1 MASGPTRVLIVAEDI
16 SLANLPAPLV
26 GHLRL
31 DCTNTTTCRHAKK
44 AMQADCFD
52 VLVVD
57 VSGPDTGRMD
67 LLEHTRR
74 TSPECRI
81 ILVSGDLIH
90 REIAKAFALGAT
102 GYLQKP
108 FNVSDFLATISTVTA
123 ADSAQKH
130 PLLTPMSGLEISQR
144 KQASLEGIQALVSA
158 VEAKD
163 PYTQQHSRQV
173 THYAT
178 HLARHLGCPDEI
190 VESVYIAAMVHD
202 VGKIGIPDHI
212 LTKTGDLTEEESENV
227 RRHPALGAEII
238 RHLSI
243 FNTEADIIRHHHENW
258 DGSGYLN
265 EIAGDEIPLASRI
278 IRIADAMDAMLM
290 ARSYKGAYAVE
301 TMLDELTRCAGK
313 SFDPKLAT
321 IAAEWSRTHMQE
333 LVVGR
338 PAPKSARSR
347 SA

>member
-1 MASGPTRVLIVAEDI
+1 MAPGPTRVLIVAED
-16 SLANLPAPLV
+16 LPLRNLPGGLP
-26 GHLRL
+26 GRLRL
-31 DCTNTTTCRHAKK
+31 DCTNTTACDNAKK
-44 AMQADCFD
+44 AMQAERFD

-74 TSPECRI
+74 VSPHCRI
-81 ILVSGDLIH
+81 ILVSSDLIH

-108 FNVSDFLATISTVTA
+108 FDRTDFLATISTVT
-123 ADSAQKH
+123 SAGSGRKR
-130 PLLTPMSGLEISQR
+130 PLLTPMSGLEISEC

-178 HLARHLGCPDEI
+178 HLARQLGCSDK
-190 VESVYIAAMVHD
+190 VVQSVYIAAMVHD
-202 VGKIGIPDHI
+202 VGKIGVPDRI
-212 LTKTGDLTEEESENV
+212 LTKSGNLTEEESENV
-227 RRHPALGAEII
+227 RRHPALGADII
-238 RHLSI
+238 RHLSV
-243 FNTEADIIRHHHENW
+243 FNAEAEIVRYHHENW
-258 DGSGYLN
+258 DGSGYLA
-265 EIAGDEIPLASRI
+265 ELAGDEIPLGSRI
-278 IRIADAMDAMLM
+278 IRVADAMDAMLM

-313 SFDPKLAT
+313 SFDPKLAAV
-321 IAAEWSRTHMQE
+321 AAEWVRTHMQE
-333 LVVGR
+333 LVVAN
-338 PAPKSARSR
+338 PVPKSTRSI